1 VALPEDPPPKGE
13 VTPPEDPDDPVPPA
27 ALLEVVGDGHTT
39 RPSPAPSTMATT
51 SSRVAAVMT
60 RPERFLEAAFTGAV
74 PAPGGAGQVSE
85 GSLP

>member
-1 VALPEDPPPKGE
+1 
-13 VTPPEDPDDPVPPA
+13 
-27 ALLEVVGDGHTT
+27 
-39 RPSPAPSTMATT
+39 MATT